1 MITIKAFKGL
11 RPKESLVERT
21 ASPPYDVLSS
31 QEAKTMAA
39 ENPISFL
46 HINKPEIDLPEDV
59 DPYSDVVYE
68 KGRENLIGF
77 IENGTLIQDEKESIY
92 IYRLTWKD
100 HVQTGYFCLSSVDDY
115 DNGRIKKH
123 ELTRP
128 AKEIDRTR
136 LIDVMNA
143 QVGPVFLLYPSN
155 SKLDHLL
162 EEGAKRP
169 ENIDFTADDGVRHQ
183 LWVIPE
189 ADFINQVVL
198 GFQGLDAT
206 YIADGHHRSAAA
218 SRVCALRRKAHPLYT
233 GKEAFNFFLSV
244 IFPHNQLK
252 VLPYNRVIKD
262 LNGLTAKAFLQK
274 LNDAFTVDP
283 RAAARGKVQEHTFDL
298 YLDNQWYTL
307 KAKPGTF
314 NADDPLDQLDVNI
327 LMQNIL
333 TPILNIKDPRTDHRI
348 DFIGGIRGT
357 DELQRLVDNQEWRC
371 AFSLHPTSVE
381 ALLKIA
387 DAGKIM
393 PPKSTWFEPKL
404 RSGMVSQ
411 LL

>member
-11 RPKESLVERT
+11 RPKESLVERI
-21 ASPPYDVLSS
+21 AAPPYDVLSS

-39 ENPISFL
+39 ENPVSFL

-59 DPYSDVVYE
+59 DPYSNVVYE
-68 KGRENLIGF
+68 KGRENLVGF
-77 IENGTLIQDEKESIY
+77 IENGTLIQDEKECIY

-128 AKEIDRTR
+128 AKEMDRTR

-143 QVGPVFLLYPSN
+143 QVGPVFLLYPST

-169 ENIDFTADDGVRHQ
+169 ANVDFTADDGVRHQ

-189 ADFINQVVL
+189 ADFINRVVQ
-198 GFQGLDAT
+198 GFQSLDAT

-218 SRVCALRRKAHPLYT
+218 SRVCALRRKAQPLYT
-233 GKEAFNFFLSV
+233 GKEAFTFFLSV

-262 LNGLTAKAFLQK
+262 LNGLTAQAFLQK
-274 LNDAFTVDP
+274 LNDAFTVEP
-283 RAAARGKVQEHTFDL
+283 RAAAREKVQEHTFDL

-357 DELQRLVDNQEWRC
+357 DELQKLVDNQEWRC

>member
-11 RPKESLVERT
+11 RPKESLVDQI

-59 DPYSDVVYE
+59 DPYSNAVYE
-68 KGRENLIGF
+68 KGHENLDDF
-77 IENGTLIQDEKESIY
+77 IENGTLIQDEKECIY

-128 AKEIDRTR
+128 AKEMDRTR
-136 LIDVMNA
+136 LIDAMNA
-143 QVGPVFLLYPSN
+143 QVGPVFLLYHAN

-169 ENIDFTADDGVRHQ
+169 ANVDFTADDGVRHQ

-189 ADFINQVVL
+189 ADFINRVVL
-198 GFQGLDAT
+198 AFATLDAT

-218 SRVCALRRKAHPLYT
+218 SRVCALRRKEQPLYT

-262 LNGLTAKAFLQK
+262 LNGLTAEAFLQK
-274 LNDAFTVDP
+274 LNDAFIVEP
-283 RAAARGKVQEHTFDL
+283 RAAARKKVQEHTFDL

-307 KAKPGTF
+307 KAKPETF

>member
-11 RPKESLVERT
+11 RPKESLVERI

-31 QEAKTMAA
+31 REAKTMAA

-46 HINKPEIDLPEDV
+46 HINKPEIDLPKDV

-68 KGRENLIGF
+68 KGRENLLGF
-77 IENGTLIQDEKESIY
+77 IENGTLIQDEKECIY

-128 AKEIDRTR
+128 AKEMDRTR
-136 LIDVMNA
+136 LIDAMNA

-169 ENIDFTADDGVRHQ
+169 ANVDFTADDGVRHQ

-189 ADFINQVVL
+189 ADFINRVVL
-198 GFQGLDAT
+198 EFHNLDAT

-218 SRVCALRRKAHPLYT
+218 SRVCALRRKEQPLYT

-262 LNGLTAKAFLQK
+262 LNGLTAEAFLQK
-274 LNDAFTVDP
+274 LNNAFTVEP
-283 RAAARGKVQEHTFDL
+283 HAAAREKVQEQTFDL

-357 DELQRLVDNQEWRC
+357 GELQRLVDNQEWRC